1 MNKLIA
7 FFLGQATL
15 PIPWKAIAI
24 VSLLILFTA
33 LRKEKKEEEKE
44 EKKEGDKKE

>member
-7 FFLGQATL
+7 IFLGQATL

-24 VSLLILFTA
+24 VGLLVLFTA
-33 LRKEKKEEEKE
+33 LRKEKKKEEKE
-44 EKKEGDKKE
+44 QDKKE

>member
-7 FFLGQATL
+7 IFLGQATL

-24 VSLLILFTA
+24 VGLLVLFTA
-33 LRKEKKEEEKE
+33 LRKEEKKGEKE
-44 EKKEGDKKE
+44 QDKKE

>member
-7 FFLGQATL
+7 IFLGQATL

-24 VSLLILFTA
+24 VGLLVSFTA
-33 LRKEKKEEEKE
+33 LRKEKKKEEKE
-44 EKKEGDKKE
+44 HDKKE

>member
-7 FFLGQATL
+7 IFLGQATL

-24 VSLLILFTA
+24 VGLLVLFTA
-33 LRKEKKEEEKE
+33 LRKEKKEGEKE
-44 EKKEGDKKE
+44 QDEKE